1 MINTNYFVV
10 HYKSAV
16 DSIRRSKVQ
25 SLMVILS
32 LAVASASLCLY
43 LAVSKQN
50 SNQVITSSTFLV
62 SNSGSES
69 KKDDQQFE
77 TSNSELFD
85 YSFIGSGNSS
95 ISFESKSKDVSFVR
109 ANANIVDLLSLKVAY
124 GQGLDER
131 SNEQNVVI
139 GSSVAKQIFD
149 RPSEAIG
156 KHVKINN
163 SEKVVIGILA
173 KNNDF
178 NNQPF
183 NDVSNLVIG
192 GLSDSDSISSILVSN
207 KDGSDLTQQQ
217 LKKYFPNLKDGFKIS
232 PLELSDGSKAQQKL
246 AENLKYSTRY
256 TAFIALLLSG
266 FCIFVTIL
274 LSTNQKIKEIGI
286 RKTIGAT
293 NKQISMHFIYESLI
307 LGFLGGLLGAIL
319 AQVIL
324 SVKLN
329 SFVSSNYSVDL
340 KSSLLSLAACILI
353 SLIFGLIP
361 AIKAGRKNPIECLK
375 YSL

>member
-1 MINTNYFVV
+1 MISTNYFVV

-43 LAVSKQN
+43 LAVSKQ
-50 SNQVITSSTFLV
+50 ITNKNVDKSFLV
-62 SNSGSES
+62 SLNES
-69 KKDDQQFE
+69 KLKIDDPQFK
-77 TSNSELFD
+77 TVDSDILKYSLLSVNSAA
-85 YSFIGSGNSS
+85 IR
-95 ISFESKSKDVSFVR
+95 FESKSKDITFIKT
-109 ANANIVDLLSLKVAY
+109 NYGTTDLLKLDIAF

-131 SNEQNVVI
+131 SNDQNIII
-139 GSSVAKQIFD
+139 GDSVAKQIFD

-156 KHVKINN
+156 KHVFINDI
-163 SEKVVIGILA
+163 EKVVIGILA
-173 KNNDF
+173 KTNDF
-178 NNQPF
+178 NNYPLADT
-183 NDVSNLVIG
+183 NSLVMG
-192 GLSDSDSISSILVSN
+192 ALSDDDLVSN
-207 KDGSDLTQQQ
+207 ILFSDGTSSELNQQE
-217 LKKYFPNLKDGFKIS
+217 LNKYFPDLKDNLTIK
-232 PLELSDGSKAQQKL
+232 PLELSDGSKARQKL
-246 AENLKYSTRY
+246 ADNLKYSTRY

-266 FCIFVTIL
+266 FCIFITIM

-307 LGFLGGLLGAIL
+307 LGFLGGILGCIV
-319 AQVIL
+319 AQIII
-324 SVKLN
+324 SIKLN
-329 SFVSSNYSVDL
+329 SQASGNYAVSLQSGL
-340 KSSLLSLAACILI
+340 ISLGACATI

-361 AIKAGRKNPIECLK
+361 ALKAGRKNPIECLK

>member
-1 MINTNYFVV
+1 MISTNYFVV

-43 LAVSKQN
+43 LAVSKQ
-50 SNQVITSSTFLV
+50 ITNKVVDKSFLV
-62 SNSGSES
+62 GLNES
-69 KKDDQQFE
+69 KLKIDDPQFK
-77 TSNSELFD
+77 TVDSDILKYSLLSVNSAA
-85 YSFIGSGNSS
+85 IR
-95 ISFESKSKDVSFVR
+95 FESKSKDITFIKTNYG
-109 ANANIVDLLSLKVAY
+109 ATDLLKLDIAF

-131 SNEQNVVI
+131 SNDQNIII
-139 GSSVAKQIFD
+139 GDSVAKQIFD

-156 KHVKINN
+156 KHVFINDI
-163 SEKVVIGILA
+163 EKVVIGILA
-173 KNNDF
+173 KTNDF
-178 NNQPF
+178 NNYPLADT
-183 NDVSNLVIG
+183 NNLVMG
-192 GLSDSDSISSILVSN
+192 ALSDDDLVSN
-207 KDGSDLTQQQ
+207 ILFSDGTSSELNQQESN
-217 LKKYFPNLKDGFKIS
+217 KYFPDLKDNLTIK
-232 PLELSDGSKAQQKL
+232 PLELSDGSKARQKL
-246 AENLKYSTRY
+246 ADNLKYSTRY

-266 FCIFVTIL
+266 FCVFITIM

-307 LGFLGGLLGAIL
+307 LGFLGGILGCIV
-319 AQVIL
+319 AQIII
-324 SVKLN
+324 SIKLN
-329 SFVSSNYSVDL
+329 SQASGNYSV
-340 KSSLLSLAACILI
+340 SLQSGLISLGACAAI

-361 AIKAGRKNPIECLK
+361 ALKAGRKNPIECLK